1 MSWWERDFG
10 GPRGHVPGERQTRPA
25 DSAYVG
31 RKGVG
36 EGKERREEYKGGE
49 DRSSGRSVCAVRQ
62 SKDRIAP

>member
-10 GPRGHVPGERQTRPA
+10 GPRGHVLGERQTCHT

-49 DRSSGRSVCAVRQ
+49 DSSGQSV
-62 SKDRIAP
+62 